1 MDAFARRLPYLLAWL
16 QQALAVTEGHACGIG
31 VLARDAAVAP
41 PPRRTRKR
49 AIHLA
54 PPMSVL
60 PERERDED
68 NGLTYAD
75 PRDERKA
82 RREGTG

>member
-31 VLARDAAVAP
+31 VLGRDAAADV
-41 PPRRTRKR
+41 R
-49 AIHLA
+49 
-54 PPMSVL
+54 
-60 PERERDED
+60 ERERDED
-68 NGLTYAD
+68 DGLTYAD

-82 RREGTG
+82 RRGAM